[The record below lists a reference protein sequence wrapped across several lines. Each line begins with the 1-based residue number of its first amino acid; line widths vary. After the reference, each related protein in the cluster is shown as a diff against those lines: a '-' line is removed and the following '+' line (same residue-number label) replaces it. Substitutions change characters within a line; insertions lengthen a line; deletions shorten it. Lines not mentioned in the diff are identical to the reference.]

1 MRKDKWEQK
10 ALEEAWLAQQVQY
23 LGTAVNVVR
32 VSFFT
37 LQQRDVCDI
46 FHWIGQS
53 QKNLAFLERFKNCKS
68 RSHHVKSH
76 HLLLVPPLCD

>member
-37 LQQRDVCDI
+37 LQQRDMCDI

-53 QKNLAFLERFKNCKS
+53 QKNLAFLERFENCKS

-76 HLLLVPPLCD
+76 HYC